1 MPFFKAGDLSK
12 HLKKQ
17 KKFPEETA
25 KFFALQIAMALSAL
39 HDTDVFHRDV
49 KLENVLMQDDGYIC
63 LSEFE
68 LATE

>member
-17 KKFPEETA
+17 KE
-25 KFFALQIAMALSAL
+25 
-39 HDTDVFHRDV
+39 FHRDV